1 MNTKYFTLITGASDG
16 LGKFMAMEFAS
27 RNHPL
32 ILVALPGS
40 PLINVA
46 DYIRNQ
52 YNVEVHCLFEDLST
66 LNGCCELHRR
76 VADLGVS
83 IGYLVN
89 NAGLGNTNP
98 FAEKSVSFYTKQIGI
113 NVIAPTMLSRLFLPD
128 LIAYGKGGILNVSSL
143 TSYFQIPNK
152 QVYCATK
159 AFLSVFSKALDN
171 EVHGSGIHVSVVCPG
186 GMNTRVPIILSTM
199 ERNGIS
205 RWSMMNPEE
214 VAAITVPRFLSGK
227 RVIIPGGWNK
237 FFLVIDRLI
246 PASLKRR
253 MIRKQVSNAET
264 FENNQS
270 TSPINSVFRW
280 LDTPNAA

>member
-1 MNTKYFTLITGASDG
+1 MNTNYFTLITGASDG
-16 LGKFMAMEFAS
+16 LGKFMAIEFAS

-32 ILVALPGS
+32 ILVALPRS
-40 PLINVA
+40 PLLNVA

-52 YNVEVHCLFEDLST
+52 YNVEVHCVFEDLSSME
-66 LNGCCELHRR
+66 GCCELHRR
-76 VADLGVS
+76 VKELGVNV
-83 IGYLVN
+83 GYLVN

-128 LIAYGKGGILNVSSL
+128 LMAYGKGGILNVSSL

-159 AFLSVFSKALDN
+159 SFLLAFSKALDN
-171 EVHGSGIHVSVVCPG
+171 EMYGTGLHVSVVCPG
-186 GMNTRVPIILSTM
+186 GMNTRLPIILATK
-199 ERNGIS
+199 ERKGIA
-205 RWSMMNPEE
+205 RWSVMNPEE
-214 VAAITVPRFLSGK
+214 VASITVPAFLAGK
-227 RVIIPGGWNK
+227 KVIIPGHWNQV
-237 FFLVIDRLI
+237 FLAIDRII

-270 TSPINSVFRW
+270 TSPINSVFQW
-280 LDTPNAA
+280 FDTPNAA

>member
-1 MNTKYFTLITGASDG
+1 MNTQPLTLITGASEG
-16 LGKFMAMEFAS
+16 LGKFMAFEFAS
-27 RNHPL
+27 RRHPL
-32 ILVALPGS
+32 VLVALPGS
-40 PLINVA
+40 PLLNVA

-52 YNVEVHCLFEDLST
+52 YHVEVHCIFQDLST
-66 LNGCCELHRR
+66 TEGCCELYQQ
-76 VADLGVS
+76 VKALGLT

-128 LIAYGKGGILNVSSL
+128 LLSYANSGILNVSSL

-159 AFLSVFSKALDN
+159 SFLLAFSKALDT
-171 EVHGSGIHVSVVCPG
+171 EMYGTGLHVSVVCPG
-186 GMNTRVPIILSTM
+186 GMNTRLPIILATM
-199 ERNGIS
+199 ERKGIG
-205 RWSMMNPEE
+205 RWSIMDPEM
-214 VAAITVPRFLSGK
+214 VAAISVKAFIGGK
-227 RVIIPGGWNK
+227 RVIIPGRWNQV
-237 FFLVIDRLI
+237 FLAIDRIL

-270 TSPINSVFRW
+270 KSPIHSVFQ
-280 LDTPNAA
+280 LFETPKAA